1 MAAGSSARAAGERRI
16 ARLQLLVFVAS
27 CLSNQLALPGKRYGV
42 RTKPTAR
49 RTLRVGGDRRV
60 EVDRVWGH
68 KEKLVTHLRKLML
81 EELQR
86 RNYSQTTVTSYIK
99 TLADFAKYFHR
110 PVCRHYSIGESKSAT
125 CNRTLRCLS
134 WRLRRCYNG
143 RSMVDF
149 VL

>member
-1 MAAGSSARAAGERRI
+1 M
-16 ARLQLLVFVAS
+16 
-27 CLSNQLALPGKRYGV
+27 
-42 RTKPTAR
+42 
-49 RTLRVGGDRRV
+49 
-60 EVDRVWGH
+60 
-68 KEKLVTHLRKLML
+68 THLRKLML
-81 EELQR
+81 EELQL

-99 TLADFAKYFHR
+99 TLEDFAKYFHR

-149 VL
+149 VLAMIAGVGAFLRSRSDLALEILAVHPVNSDLVDNGRLGRQAFALSDVRFVCTVFLPDWLVS